1 MIVAMAPRNV
11 LVGRRPRKDAAA
23 APRAGPGD
31 CGFRVAPEGPVL
43 MDQATDVS
51 HDSPQGRR
59 PLDLRFRE
67 SDLAQQ
73 LVKARV
79 APCGQGSPGASQRRR
94 RRPRPKPRRRREVS
108 PWHGLPSEAA
118 AFDGLDHAGT
128 LEFVAVVADFLGCD
142 TCDAL

>member
-23 APRAGPGD
+23 VPGAGPGD

-43 MDQATDVS
+43 MDEATDVS
-51 HDSPQGRR
+51 HASPQGRR

-79 APCGQGSPGASQRRR
+79 AACGQGSPGGRT
-94 RRPRPKPRRRREVS
+94 
-108 PWHGLPSEAA
+108 EAA
-118 AFDGLDHAGT
+118 AKAEAAAEARRIPLARASF
-128 LEFVAVVADFLGCD
+128 
-142 TCDAL
+142 

>member
-23 APRAGPGD
+23 APGAGPGD

-43 MDQATDVS
+43 MDEATDVS
-51 HDSPQGRR
+51 HASPQGRR

-79 APCGQGSPGASQRRR
+79 APCGQGSPGARGGGGGQGRSRGGGEKYPPGTGFLLKP
-94 RRPRPKPRRRREVS
+94 PRSTASITP
-108 PWHGLPSEAA
+108 
-118 AFDGLDHAGT
+118 
-128 LEFVAVVADFLGCD
+128 
-142 TCDAL
+142 ALSSSLL